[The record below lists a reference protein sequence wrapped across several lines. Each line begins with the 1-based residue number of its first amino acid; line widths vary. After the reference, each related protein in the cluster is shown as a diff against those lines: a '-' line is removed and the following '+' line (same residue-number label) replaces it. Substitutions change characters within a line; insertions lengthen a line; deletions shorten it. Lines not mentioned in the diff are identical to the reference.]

1 MGQYYQSTRNLF
13 NPKSETPYTLSRS
26 KFELFGECPRCFYMS
41 CRFGLGRPSMPAFTL
56 NSAVDILLK
65 NEFDLLRQAG
75 ESHELMKQYHLAAVP
90 LNHPDLT
97 KWRGE
102 TPETRYKGASALHQ
116 PTNFL
121 LTGMIDDVWQSDNG
135 ELIIVDYKSTSTSK
149 EISLEDEYKQAYK
162 RQMEFYQYLFRLLG
176 FNVCNTGYFVFAN
189 ATKNR
194 EKFDGKLEFDMSI
207 IAHRGDDSWIDKKLA
222 LAKECLM
229 TNRIPNPSENCEFC
243 EYRKRMVMEVTRLQR
258 TRQGSSAG
266 RAAVS

>member
-207 IAHRGDDSWIDKKLA
+207 VSHTGDDSWIDKKLV

-229 TNRIPNPSENCEFC
+229 TNKIPNPSENCEFC

>member
-56 NSAVDILLK
+56 NSAVDTLLK

-207 IAHRGDDSWIDKKLA
+207 IAHRGDDSWIDDQLLA
-222 LAKECLM
+222 AKDCLLSAK
-229 TNRIPNPSENCEFC
+229 IPSPGAGCEHC
-243 EYRKRMVMEVTRLQR
+243 DYRKKMAEAVVRLMK
-258 TRQGSSAG
+258 
-266 RAAVS
+266 

>member
-1 MGQYYQSTRNLF
+1 MSKYYQRDRNLF
-13 NPKSETPYTLSRS
+13 NPKSKEPFTLSRS
-26 KFELFGECPRCFYMS
+26 KFDLFYQCPRCFYMDA
-41 CRFGLGRPSMPAFTL
+41 RYGLGRPSMPAFTL
-56 NSAVDILLK
+56 NTAVDVLLK

-102 TPETRYKGASALHQ
+102 TPETRYKGASAIHQ

-121 LTGMIDDVWQSDNG
+121 LTGMIDDVWQSNNG

-176 FNVCNTGYFVFAN
+176 FPVCDTGYFVFAN

-243 EYRKRMVMEVTRLQR
+243 EYRKRMAMEVTRLQR

>member
-56 NSAVDILLK
+56 NSAVDTLLK

-229 TNRIPNPSENCEFC
+229 TNKIPNPSENCEFC